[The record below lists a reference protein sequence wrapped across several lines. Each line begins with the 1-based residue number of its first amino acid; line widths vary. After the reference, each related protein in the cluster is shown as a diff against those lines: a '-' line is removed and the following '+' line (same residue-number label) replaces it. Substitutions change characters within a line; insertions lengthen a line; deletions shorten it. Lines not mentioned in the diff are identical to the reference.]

1 MAELYEELGLTA
13 DEYRDIVRLLG
24 REPNKVE
31 LGMYSLMWSEH
42 CSYKSSKMVLSQLPT
57 RASYVLQGPGE
68 NAGVIDIGGGLAVVF
83 KMESHNH
90 PSAVEPYQGAATGI
104 GGIVRDIFTMGARP
118 IACLDPLRFG
128 DLSKARTRYLFSG
141 VVAGIAGYGNCLGIP
156 TVGGDVYFDPCYDE
170 NPLVNVMCIG
180 IMPKENLIRGVATGV
195 GNAVVLIGNRTGR
208 DGIGGA
214 SILASQEFD
223 ETSQEKR
230 PSVQVGDPFTEKL
243 LIEACLELLEKGL
256 LVGLQDLGAAGL
268 TCACSETAA
277 RGGVGMRVYLE
288 RVPLREEMEPF
299 EIVISESQERM
310 LAVVEPAKLEE
321 ALAVCRK
328 WGLNAV
334 VIGEVTEGDA
344 LEVFW
349 HGDKVAD
356 VPASTLAHGP
366 VYDRPA
372 ERPAYLDEA
381 RRIPAEALREPDD
394 CGAVLLRLAGGPN
407 LCDKRWVYEQYD
419 HMVQLN
425 TVVYPGSDAAV
436 LRVKGTSKG
445 LAVSCD
451 GNSRYVYLDPYRG
464 TQIAVAEAARNVV
477 AAGGVPMAL
486 TNCLNFGSP
495 ERPDIFWQ
503 FREAVRGLSDA
514 ARYLELPVVSG
525 NVSFYNESFG
535 EAIRPTPVVGMVGLI
550 GNLAHRRTI
559 GFPSEGLLVAA
570 LGDTEAELGGSE
582 YLWVTAGLVAGEPPR
597 LDLDLEKRV
606 QTTCIE
612 AIRRDLVLSVHD
624 CSEGGMAV
632 ALLECACAGGVGAE
646 LRVET
651 ALRPH
656 EWLFSETQSRFVVT
670 LREEDLESLRE
681 LAGVRGVPV
690 HVLGRTGG
698 DRLRINDWV
707 DLAVE
712 EMRRTREEALERML
726 QGREE
731 GTCSGRGV

>member
-1 MAELYEELGLTA
+1 MAELFEELGLTE
-13 DEYRDIVRLLG
+13 DEYRDIIRVLG

-57 RASYVLQGPGE
+57 RASYVMQGPGE
-68 NAGVIDIGGGLAVVF
+68 NAGIIDIGGGLAVAF

-128 DLSKARTRYLFSG
+128 DLKSPRTRYLMGG

-156 TVGGDVYFDPCYDE
+156 TVGGDIYFDECYDG
-170 NPLVNVMCIG
+170 NPLVNVMCVG
-180 IMPKENLIRGVATGV
+180 IMPKENLIRGQATGV
-195 GNAVVLIGNRTGR
+195 GNVVVLMGNRTGR

-214 SILASQEFD
+214 SVLASQEFD

-243 LIEACLELLEKGL
+243 LIEACLELLDKDL
-256 LVGLQDLGAAGL
+256 LVGLQDLGAAGIS
-268 TCACSETAA
+268 CACSETAG
-277 RGGVGMRVYLE
+277 RGVVGMKVYLE

-299 EIVISESQERM
+299 EIMISESQERM
-310 LAVVEPAKLEE
+310 LAIAEPDKLEE
-321 ALAVCRK
+321 VIAICER

-334 VIGEVTEGDA
+334 VIGEVTEGDM
-344 LEVFW
+344 LEIYW
-349 HGDKVAD
+349 YDDKVVE
-356 VPASTLAHGP
+356 VPASTLASGP
-366 VYDRPA
+366 VYDRAA
-372 ERPAYLDEA
+372 EKPGYIDEVQSVDLSTLQQ
-381 RRIPAEALREPDD
+381 PENLNS
-394 CGAVLLRLAGGPN
+394 VLLNLVSGPN
-407 LCDKRWVYEQYD
+407 LCGKKWVYEQYD

-425 TVVYPGSDAAV
+425 TVVYPGSDAAI

-451 GNSRYVYLDPYRG
+451 GNSRYVYLDPYAG

-477 AAGGVPMAL
+477 ASGAVPMAL
-486 TNCLNFGSP
+486 TNCLNFGNP

-503 FREAVRGLSDA
+503 FKEAVRGLADA

-535 EAIRPTPVVGMVGLI
+535 TAIYPSPVIGMVGLI
-550 GNLAHRRTI
+550 GNLAIRRTI
-559 GFPSEGLLVAA
+559 AFPEKGLLLVM
-570 LGDTEAELGGSE
+570 LGETKDELGGSE
-582 YLWVTAGLVAGEPPR
+582 YLKRYHDMVAGRPPQLNLR
-597 LDLDLEKRV
+597 LEKGV

-612 AIRRDLVLSVHD
+612 GIRRGIIQSAHD

-632 ALLECACAGGVGAE
+632 ALLESCCAGGMGAE
-646 LRVET
+646 LEVET
-651 ALRPH
+651 DLAPVS
-656 EWLFSETQSRFVVT
+656 WLFSESQSRFVVT
-670 LREEDLESLRE
+670 IREHDLPSLRD
-681 LAGVRGVPV
+681 LAVVRDVPFEI
-690 HVLGRTGG
+690 LGRTGG
-698 DRLRINDWV
+698 NRLMVNDWIAL
-707 DLAVE
+707 DVE
-712 EMRRTREEALERML
+712 EMDKAKEEALEEL
-726 QGREE
+726 LKG
-731 GTCSGRGV
+731 

>member
-1 MAELYEELGLTA
+1 MTELYEELGLTV
-13 DEYRDIVRLLG
+13 DEYRDIIRLLG
-24 REPNKVE
+24 RKPNEVE

-68 NAGVIDIGGGLAVVF
+68 NAGIIDIGGGLAVAF

-128 DLSKARTRYLFSG
+128 DPGKARTRYLLGG
-141 VVAGIAGYGNCLGIP
+141 VVSGIAGYGNCLGIP
-156 TVGGDVYFDPCYDE
+156 TVGGDIYFDPCYDE

-180 IMPKENLIRGVATGV
+180 LMPKENLIRGLAKGK

-223 ETSQEKR
+223 ESSQEKR

-243 LIEACLELLEKGL
+243 LIEACLELLDGEL
-256 LVGLQDLGAAGL
+256 LVGLQDLGAAGIS
-268 TCACSETAA
+268 CACSETAA
-277 RGGVGMRVYLE
+277 RGNVGMRVYLE

-310 LAVVEPAKLEE
+310 LAIAEPDKLEQVME
-321 ALAVCRK
+321 VCGK

-334 VIGEVTEGDA
+334 VIGEVTDGDHMEM
-344 LEVFW
+344 LWNGE
-349 HGDKVAD
+349 KVAD
-356 VPASTLAHGP
+356 VPASTLADGP
-366 VYDRPA
+366 VYDRMA
-372 ERPAYLDEA
+372 EKPSYMEEVQSLDPESLQHPEDYN
-381 RRIPAEALREPDD
+381 R
-394 CGAVLLRLAGGPN
+394 VLLDLAGGPN
-407 LCDKRWVYEQYD
+407 LCGKRWVYEQYD

-451 GNSRYVYLDPYRG
+451 GNSRYVYLDPYVG
-464 TQIAVAEAARNVV
+464 TQITVAESARNVV

-486 TNCLNFGSP
+486 TNCLNFGNP

-503 FREAVRGLSDA
+503 FREAVRGLADS
-514 ARYLELPVVSG
+514 ARFLELPVVSG

-535 EAIRPTPVVGMVGLI
+535 EAIYPTPVIGMVGLI
-550 GNLAHRRTI
+550 GNLIHRRTI
-559 GFPSEGLLVAA
+559 AFPREGMLVCM
-570 LGDTEAELGGSE
+570 LGETRRELGGSE
-582 YLWVTAGLVAGEPPR
+582 YLSMIHNLVAGQPPA
-597 LDLDLEKRV
+597 LELRREKKT
-606 QTTCIE
+606 QATCIE
-612 AIRRDLVLSVHD
+612 GIRLGLIRSAHD
-624 CSEGGMAV
+624 CSEGGV
-632 ALLECACAGGVGAE
+632 ALTLLECCCAAGLGANLMVEDE
-646 LRVET
+646 LE
-651 ALRPH
+651 PIY
-656 EWLFSETQSRFVVT
+656 WLFSESQSRFIIA
-670 LREEDLESLRE
+670 LEERDLVAMKE
-681 LAGVRGVPV
+681 LAVKREVPLS
-690 HVLGRTGG
+690 VLGCVEGS
-698 DRLRINDWV
+698 RLSINDWI
-707 DLAVE
+707 DLEVE
-712 EMRRTREEALERML
+712 DMARTRDEALQDLM
-726 QGREE
+726 E
-731 GTCSGRGV
+731 GGVQD